1 MPPILLHYETHGVSG
16 GDRPGAADGDA
27 KPWILLV
34 HGMLSSRSQWMP
46 NLPALTEQYRAVVIE
61 LLGHG
66 RSPSPPTPAAYTPQ
80 AYGAQFEAIRA
91 LLGIERWYV
100 IGQSLGAALSLRYTL
115 DHPERVIAQ
124 VFTNSNSALA
134 PPGWDDQIRPFIEK
148 QADEYRRDGRD
159 AIRRNRLNPTAA
171 KWLDDKVRAAFV
183 EDVALHDPEGLAMT
197 GVHTTVGSS
206 VYTRAAETAVPTLL
220 VVGEREERFAAS
232 RRYAE
237 ETFPDIQVVPTTA
250 GHASNLGAADVFNE
264 AVLAFFAEHPPA

>member
-1 MPPILLHYETHGVSG
+1 MPPILLHYETHDVSS
-16 GDRPGAADGDA
+16 DARARDGDES

-34 HGMLSSRSQWMP
+34 HGMLSSRSQWML
-46 NLPALTEQYRAVVIE
+46 NLPTLTEHYRAVVIE

-66 RSPSPPTPAAYTPQ
+66 RSPSPTTPESYTPQ
-80 AYGAQFEAIRA
+80 AYGAQFEAIRQ
-91 LLGIERWYV
+91 LLGAERWYV
-100 IGQSLGAALSLRYTL
+100 VGQSLGAALSLRYTL

-134 PPGWDDQIRPFIEK
+134 PPGWDDQIRPRIEK

-159 AIRRNRLNPTAA
+159 AILRNRLNPTAA
-171 KWLDDKVRAAFV
+171 KWLDDDVRAEFV
-183 EDVALHDPEGLAMT
+183 KDVALHDPEGLAMT

-206 VYTRAAETAVPTLL
+206 VYTRAAETTVPTLL

-237 ETFPDIQVVPTTA
+237 ETFPDIRVVPTSA
-250 GHASNLGAADVFNE
+250 GHASNLGAPDQFNA
-264 AVLAFFAEHPPA
+264 AVLAFFAEHPPG